1 MGKAG
6 EKQKR
11 TPKIK
16 DKRQYERFVETARKL
31 GCDESEEAFE
41 REFVKIVPPKAIK
54 PTVARPRPS
63 EKREPS

>member
-11 TPKIK
+11 TPKIT

-31 GCDESEEAFE
+31 GVDESEEAFD
-41 REFVKIVPPKAIK
+41 RAFRKILPPKSH
-54 PTVARPRPS
+54 PPDW
-63 EKREPS
+63 EK

>member
-6 EKQKR
+6 ERQKR
-11 TPKIK
+11 TPKTK

-41 REFVKIVPPKAIK
+41 REFTKIVPPSGASL
-54 PTVARPRPS
+54 TS
-63 EKREPS
+63 KRSKESGG

>member
-11 TPKIK
+11 TPKTK
-16 DKRQYERFVETARKL
+16 DKREYERFVETARKL

-41 REFVKIVPPKAIK
+41 REFEKIVPPKIGSQTK
-54 PTVARPRPS
+54 SRP
-63 EKREPS
+63 

>member
-11 TPKIK
+11 TPKMR
-16 DKRQYERFVETARKL
+16 DKRQYEQFEQTARKL

-41 REFVKIVPPKAIK
+41 RIFEKIVPLTR
-54 PTVARPRPS
+54 PTKQTLRD
-63 EKREPS
+63 RE